1 MKAISRV
8 QAINALI
15 NGETVFILETGE
27 GLQLGCKLS
36 KRAARRMLSLFGG
49 NKRHTFA
56 IMP

>member
-15 NGETVFILETGE
+15 SGETVFILETGE
-27 GLQLGCKLS
+27 GLQLGRKLS
-36 KRAARRMLSLFGG
+36 KRAARRMLSLFSG
-49 NKRHTFA
+49 NEHHTFA